1 MAAGSPGRS
10 QLSGRQGLKLAVRNG
25 VNVFYISY
33 TEMELLVEKR
43 TCQTNGGKPE
53 TVLERL
59 R

>member
-33 TEMELLVEKR
+33 TEMELLVEKGHAK
-43 TCQTNGGKPE
+43 QMVENQK
-53 TVLERL
+53 LFWND
-59 R
+59 